1 LPIQNPPHLTGVL
14 VCEKELHPPPPP
26 PATESGLSSNVF
38 EACNVILWFVRVQ
51 GHCLVV
57 SCVDQKNL
65 DTNHLLL
72 ASARVVQVSVDINY
86 KT

>member
-1 LPIQNPPHLTGVL
+1 
-14 VCEKELHPPPPP
+14 
-26 PATESGLSSNVF
+26 
-38 EACNVILWFVRVQ
+38 VILWFVRVQ